1 MPTIKNILLV
11 VMIIA
16 YILAGTNHFKSP
28 GGYIKIIPPYLSYP
42 AVLNILAGV
51 FEIAFGVM
59 LMFPATRPFAA
70 WGIVLMLIAFMPA
83 HIYMIQKAPMK
94 MGGLTITPL
103 IAWARI
109 PFQFL
114 FAAWAWWYTKK

>member
-16 YILAGTNHFKSP
+16 YLLAGANHFKSP
-28 GGYIKIIPPYLSYP
+28 GGYIKIIPPYLPYP
-42 AVLNILAGV
+42 ALLNILAGV
-51 FEIAFGVM
+51 FEIAFAVM
-59 LMFPATRPFAA
+59 LVLPVTRPLGA

-83 HIYMIQKAPMK
+83 HIYMIQNAPMK
-94 MGGLTITPL
+94 MGGLTITPF

-109 PFQFL
+109 PFQFV
-114 FAAWAWWYTKK
+114 FAAWAWWYTKR

>member
-16 YILAGTNHFKSP
+16 YLLAGINHFKSP
-28 GGYIKIIPPYLSYP
+28 GGYIKIIPPYLPYP
-42 AVLNILAGV
+42 ALLNILAGM
-51 FEIAFGVM
+51 FEIVFGVM
-59 LMFPATRPFAA
+59 LIFPATRPFAA
-70 WGIVLMLIAFMPA
+70 WGIILMLIAFMPA
-83 HIYMIQKAPMK
+83 HIYMITNAPMK
-94 MGGLTITPL
+94 MGSITVTPL

-114 FAAWAWWYTKK
+114 FAAWAWWYTQK